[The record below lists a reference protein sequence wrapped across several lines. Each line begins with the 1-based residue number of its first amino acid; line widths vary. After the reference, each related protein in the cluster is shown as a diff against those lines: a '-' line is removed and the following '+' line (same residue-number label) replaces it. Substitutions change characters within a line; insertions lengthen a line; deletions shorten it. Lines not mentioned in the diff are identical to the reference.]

1 MPVEGLVAPSVAC
14 AISCHAANRRF
25 DDQHLQTFTSC
36 LFLAGLLSSFPAAW
50 VTSNRGRKTSMVI
63 SGVSS
68 LCIYDCVACKSAF
81 SLLVQVFSL
90 VVKC

>member
-1 MPVEGLVAPSVAC
+1 M
-14 AISCHAANRRF
+14 AADRRF

-63 SGVSS
+63 SGVS
-68 LCIYDCVACKSAF
+68 CMRIHNCAACNCAF
-81 SLLVQVFSL
+81 SPVGGISSLLV
-90 VVKC
+90 KIC

>member
-1 MPVEGLVAPSVAC
+1 MCCRLACPPSHMVAD
-14 AISCHAANRRF
+14 RRF

-63 SGVSS
+63 SGVS
-68 LCIYDCVACKSAF
+68 CTCAHG
-81 SLLVQVFSL
+81 
-90 VVKC
+90 

>member
-1 MPVEGLVAPSVAC
+1 MNRCRL
-14 AISCHAANRRF
+14 AASLRSHIAVDCRF

-68 LCIYDCVACKSAF
+68 MRTHDCVACRCAS
-81 SLLVQVFSL
+81 SPVGRTSQLVGEEL
-90 VVKC
+90 VR